1 MLVLYARPVIRFP
14 AAETVRG
21 EANLLARIAFAGTNP
36 ANLVAPA
43 GTVVSKLYRR
53 QQFSF

>member
-43 GTVVSKLYRR
+43 GTVVSKL
-53 QQFSF
+53 